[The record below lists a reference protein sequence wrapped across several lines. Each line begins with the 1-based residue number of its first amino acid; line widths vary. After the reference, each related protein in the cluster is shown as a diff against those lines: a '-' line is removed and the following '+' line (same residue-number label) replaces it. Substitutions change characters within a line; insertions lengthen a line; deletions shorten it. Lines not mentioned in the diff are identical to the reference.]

1 MSLAIFSAILS
12 GIGAAT
18 SAGVAVSNYL
28 SQSQMDE
35 INKLLAQE
43 GQLQGAQGQF
53 LNSYATY
60 ADAMAQ
66 VSNLQGTIR
75 GNQLQLKQTS
85 ANISAFNQ
93 LQSRL
98 QTQFDYGLASLRSQG
113 KAQIS
118 NLLASYHNSSVKS
131 AARGQTGG
139 SAALIEQM
147 ARASVVE
154 YAGEDMKLDA
164 NGGLY
169 GYALSD
175 YFLDALATHKE
186 TQGNKEIQQESWGS
200 YYETLKKNMDN
211 LDMAQQNSEAAK
223 ATMKDAYLKMAG
235 FYGEDISGAKQA
247 YGDELAIFQALIG
260 AEEKDYQAILDSWD
274 KLQGLYTTYED
285 VQKKQDEAMAP
296 FNLEFLNE
304 IVGKD
309 NVYSSV
315 WDSESANLYGQYSD
329 LMSGD
334 FGTNVRENAAKF
346 AELEEEPVIDPY
358 ANFSGTRE
366 ETING
371 ETTVY
376 EYKNGK
382 IIRTYKKQNHG
393 HGNGNAN
400 MNTMEVM

>member
-35 INKLLAQE
+35 VNKLLAQE
-43 GQLQGAQGQF
+43 GRLQGAQGQF
-53 LNSYATY
+53 INAYGTY

-66 VSNLQGTIR
+66 ANNLYHTVE
-75 GNQLQLKQTS
+75 GNKLQLKQTS

-113 KAQIS
+113 KAQIN

-131 AARGQTGG
+131 AARGQVGG

-154 YAGEDMKLDA
+154 YAGEDMKLDT

-186 TQGNKEIQQESWGS
+186 YQDNKQIQQDSWND
-200 YYETLKKNMDN
+200 YYQTLLKNMKSYDVAN
-211 LDMAQQNSEAAK
+211 QNVKAAED
-223 ATMKDAYLKMAG
+223 TMTQAYKKMAG
-235 FYGEDISGAKQA
+235 FYSKDIASAKTA
-247 YGDELAIFQALIG
+247 YTEELKIFQALIG
-260 AEEKDYQAILDSWD
+260 AEEQDYMGILESWT
-274 KLQGLYTTYED
+274 KLEGLYESYKD
-285 VQKKQDEAMAP
+285 VQLKQDEAMAP

-358 ANFSGTRE
+358 ANFSGTVKK
-366 ETING
+366 TLNG

-376 EYKNGK
+376 EYKNGQ
-382 IIRTYKKQNHG
+382 IVATKKKTT
-393 HGNGNAN
+393 GNAN
-400 MNTMEVM
+400 KIIMGGR

>member
-85 ANISAFNQ
+85 ANIAAFNQ

-285 VQKKQDEAMAP
+285 VQKKQDEAMSP
-296 FNLEFLNE
+296 FSQEWLLEL
-304 IVGKD
+304 IGPD
-309 NVYSSV
+309 NVYAST
-315 WDSESANLYGQYSD
+315 WGTTGDEYKALSD
-329 LMSGD
+329 MMAGD
-334 FGTNVRENAAKF
+334 FGNDIRANAAKF
-346 AELEEEPVIDPY
+346 ADLEEEPAIDPY
-358 ANFSGTRE
+358 ANFSGTME

-371 ETTVY
+371 ETTVK

-382 IIRTYKKQNHG
+382 IIRTYKKQKPG
-393 HGNGNAN
+393 HGMANAN

>member
-85 ANISAFNQ
+85 ANIAAFNQ

-285 VQKKQDEAMAP
+285 VQKKQDEAMSP
-296 FNLEFLNE
+296 FSQEWLLEL
-304 IVGKD
+304 IGPD
-309 NVYSSV
+309 NVYAST
-315 WDSESANLYGQYSD
+315 WGTTGDDYKALSD
-329 LMSGD
+329 MMAGD
-334 FGTNVRENAAKF
+334 FGNDIRANAAKF
-346 AELEEEPVIDPY
+346 AELEEEPAIDPY

-382 IIRTYKKQNHG
+382 IIRTYKKQKHG
-393 HGNGNAN
+393 HGKANAN

>member
-1 MSLAIFSAILS
+1 MSLALFSAILS

-35 INKLLAQE
+35 INKMLAQE

-85 ANISAFNQ
+85 ANIAAFNQ

-98 QTQFDYGLASLRSQG
+98 QSQFDYGLASLRSQG

-175 YFLDALATHKE
+175 YFLDALATHKK
-186 TQGNKEIQQESWGS
+186 TQGNKEIMQESWGS

-223 ATMKDAYLKMAG
+223 ATMRDAYLKMAG
-235 FYGEDISGAKQA
+235 FYSEDISGAKQA

-274 KLQGLYTTYED
+274 KLQGLYATYED
-285 VQKKQDEAMAP
+285 VQKKQDEAMSP
-296 FNLEFLNE
+296 FNQEWLLEL
-304 IVGKD
+304 IGPD
-309 NVYSSV
+309 NVYASTWGTTGDEYKALSNMM
-315 WDSESANLYGQYSD
+315 A
-329 LMSGD
+329 GD
-334 FGTNVRENAAKF
+334 FGNDIRANAAKF
-346 AELEEEPVIDPY
+346 AEQEEPAIDPY

-366 ETING
+366 VNENG
-371 ETTVY
+371 VTTVY
-376 EYKNGK
+376 EYENGQVVRK
-382 IIRTYKKQNHG
+382 YKKKNVKRG
-393 HGNGNAN
+393 YD
-400 MNTMEVM
+400 NTNMEVM

>member
-1 MSLAIFSAILS
+1 MSVIAAIIS
-12 GIGAAT
+12 GISAAV
-18 SAGVAVSNYL
+18 SGGVAISNFV

-35 INKLLAQE
+35 VNKLLAQE
-43 GQLQGAQGQF
+43 GRLQGAQGQF
-53 LNSYATY
+53 INAYGTY

-66 VSNLQGTIR
+66 VNNIYHTVE
-75 GNQLQLKQTS
+75 GNKLQLKQTS

-98 QTQFDYGLASLRSQG
+98 QTQVDYGLASLRSQG

-186 TQGNKEIQQESWGS
+186 YQDNKQIQQDSWDS
-200 YYETLKKNMDN
+200 YYQTLVKNMKSYDVAN
-211 LDMAQQNSEAAK
+211 QNVKAAED
-223 ATMKDAYLKMAG
+223 TMTQAYKKMAG
-235 FYGEDISGAKQA
+235 FYSEDIASAKTA
-247 YGDELAIFQALIG
+247 YNEELKIFQALIG
-260 AEEKDYQAILDSWD
+260 AEEQDYMGILESWT
-274 KLQGLYTTYED
+274 KLEGLYESYKD
-285 VQKKQDEAMAP
+285 VQLKQDEAMAP

-304 IVGKD
+304 IVGTD

-315 WDSESANLYGQYSD
+315 WDSESANLYEQYSD

-346 AELEEEPVIDPY
+346 AEEEEEEAIDPY
-358 ANFSGTRE
+358 ANFTGTRE
-366 ETING
+366 VTLNG

-376 EYKNGK
+376 EYKNGQ
-382 IIRTYKKQNHG
+382 IVATKKKTT
-393 HGNGNAN
+393 GNAN
-400 MNTMEVM
+400 KIIMGGR

>member
-1 MSLAIFSAILS
+1 MSVIAAIIS
-12 GIGAAT
+12 GISAAV
-18 SAGVAVSNYL
+18 SGGVAISNFV

-35 INKLLAQE
+35 VNKLLAQE
-43 GQLQGAQGQF
+43 GRLQGAQGQF
-53 LNSYATY
+53 INAYGTY

-66 VSNLQGTIR
+66 ANNLYHTVE
-75 GNQLQLKQTS
+75 GNKLQLKQTS

-186 TQGNKEIQQESWGS
+186 YQDNKQIQQDSWNS
-200 YYETLKKNMDN
+200 YYQTLLKNMKSYDVAN
-211 LDMAQQNSEAAK
+211 QNIKAAED
-223 ATMKDAYLKMAG
+223 TMTQAYKKMAG
-235 FYGEDISGAKQA
+235 FYSKDIASAKTA
-247 YGDELAIFQALIG
+247 YTEELKIFQALIG
-260 AEEKDYQAILDSWD
+260 AEEQDYMGILESWT
-274 KLQGLYTTYED
+274 KLEGLYESYKD
-285 VQKKQDEAMAP
+285 VQLKQDEAMAP

-346 AELEEEPVIDPY
+346 AKEEEEEAIDPY
-358 ANFSGTRE
+358 ADFTGTVKR
-366 ETING
+366 TING
-371 ETTVY
+371 VTKEIV
-376 EYKNGK
+376 YKNGV
-382 IIRTYKKQNHG
+382 IVEKKKKG
-393 HGNGNAN
+393 AGNAN
-400 MNTMEVM
+400 MNTMGAK

>member
-1 MSLAIFSAILS
+1 MSLAAFAATISGISAALS
-12 GIGAAT
+12 G
-18 SAGVAVSNYL
+18 GVAVSNYI

-43 GQLQGAQGQF
+43 GTLQGFQGQF

-60 ADAMAQ
+60 ADALAQ
-66 VSNLQGTIR
+66 VKNLEGTIR
-75 GNQLQLKQTS
+75 GNKLQLKQTS

-118 NLLASYHNSSVKS
+118 NLLAAYHNSSVKS
-131 AARGQTGG
+131 AARGQSGG

-175 YFLDALATHKE
+175 YFLDALATHQE
-186 TQGNKEIQQESWGS
+186 TQANKEIQQESWSG
-200 YYETLKKNMDN
+200 YYEALKQNMDN

-223 ATMKDAYLKMAG
+223 STMVDAYMKMAG
-235 FYGEDISGAKQA
+235 FYSEDISSAKQA
-247 YGDELAIFQALIG
+247 YSDELEIFNALVG
-260 AEEKDYQAILDSWD
+260 AEEQDYQAILNSWD
-274 KLQGLYTTYED
+274 KLQGLYTAYED
-285 VQKKQDEAMAP
+285 VQLKQDEAMSP
-296 FNLEFLNE
+296 FNQEWLLEL
-304 IVGKD
+304 VGSD
-309 NVYSSV
+309 NVYASTWGSTG
-315 WDSESANLYGQYSD
+315 DDYKELSNL
-329 LMSGD
+329 MNGD
-334 FGTNVRENAAKF
+334 FGNTVREGAAKF
-346 AELEEEPVIDPY
+346 AQEEEEQLDPY
-358 ANFSGTRE
+358 ANFTGTRT

-376 EYKNGK
+376 EYKNGQIVATKKKTTGNNK
-382 IIRTYKKQNHG
+382 IIMGGR
-393 HGNGNAN
+393 
-400 MNTMEVM
+400 

>member
-60 ADAMAQ
+60 ADALAQ
-66 VSNLQGTIR
+66 VKNLEGTIR
-75 GNQLQLKQTS
+75 GNKLQLKQTS

-118 NLLASYHNSSVKS
+118 NLLAAYHNSSVKS
-131 AARGQTGG
+131 AARGQSGG

-175 YFLDALATHKE
+175 YFLDALATHQE
-186 TQGNKEIQQESWGS
+186 TQANKEIQQESWGS

-223 ATMKDAYLKMAG
+223 ATMRDAYLKMAG
-235 FYGEDISGAKQA
+235 FYSEDISSAKQA
-247 YGDELAIFQALIG
+247 YSDELEIFNALVG
-260 AEEKDYQAILDSWD
+260 AEEQDYQAILNSWD
-274 KLQGLYTTYED
+274 KLQGLYTAYED
-285 VQKKQDEAMAP
+285 VQLKQDEAMSP
-296 FNLEFLNE
+296 FTQEWLLEL
-304 IVGKD
+304 VGSE
-309 NVYSSV
+309 NVYSST
-315 WDSESANLYGQYSD
+315 WGTTGDEYKALED
-329 LMSGD
+329 MMAGD
-334 FGTNVRENAAKF
+334 FGNDIRANAAKF
-346 AELEEEPVIDPY
+346 AELEEEPAIDPY

-382 IIRTYKKQNHG
+382 IIRTYKKQKHG
-393 HGNGNAN
+393 HGKANAN